1 MGRGATRLQFRE
13 EEEAMA
19 KKRKQ
24 SANTAKKKR
33 KVPKKRGPKKK
44 KGTSRKASTR
54 NSGLKKQYFSRI
66 KQEYHDIDYAD
77 QLNEKDKAWLSAFMD
92 EDLGANFTHEGK
104 KVYKKKRDINASYG
118 RNNARNRDQYANSKA
133 AGKTVDIS
141 ADQAY
146 QYWEENYIDNNFEQK
161 VFDEIEKSKDM
172 KVLTL
177 DEYYKFEDQLTEETK
192 EFYQNLYKLK

>member
-1 MGRGATRLQFRE
+1 
-13 EEEAMA
+13 MA

-24 SANTAKKKR
+24 STVAAKKKR
-33 KVPKKRGPKKK
+33 KATKKRGPQKK
-44 KGTSRKASTR
+44 KGATRKSTTK

-66 KQEYHDIDYAD
+66 KQEYHDIDYMD
-77 QLNEKDKAWLSAFMD
+77 KLDDKEKAWLSSFMD

-104 KVYKKKRDINASYG
+104 KIYKKKRDIKESYH

-146 QYWEENYIDNNFEQK
+146 QYWEENYIDSNFEQK
-161 VFDEIEKSKDM
+161 VFDQIEKGKDI
-172 KVLTL
+172 KILTL
-177 DEYYKFEDQLTEETK
+177 DEYHKFEEQLTEEVK
-192 EFYQNLYKLK
+192 EFYQNYYKLK